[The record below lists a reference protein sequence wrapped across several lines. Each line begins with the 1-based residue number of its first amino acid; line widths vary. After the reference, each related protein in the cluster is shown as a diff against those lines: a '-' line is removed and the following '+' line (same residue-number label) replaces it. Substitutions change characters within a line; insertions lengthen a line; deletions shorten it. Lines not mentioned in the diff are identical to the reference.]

1 MPHIQ
6 LLDDNTIDK
15 IAAGEVVERPSSV
28 VKELIENSMDSGA
41 DAITV
46 EIKNGGIEFI
56 RITDNGCGIFKED
69 IKKAFL
75 RHATSKITSI
85 EDLNTVTSMG
95 FRGEAL
101 ASIASV
107 AKVELVTKREDD
119 FIGARYTINGGM
131 EEGLEEVGAP
141 TGTTIIVRNLF
152 YNTPARRKFLKSEA
166 SEAGKIADI
175 VEHLALC
182 RPDISYTF
190 INNGKTKFQT
200 SGNKN
205 LKEVIYRL
213 YGKETANEVIPVSF
227 EENGI
232 EIQGFLGTPSL
243 NRPSRN
249 YETYFINRRFIH
261 SNIIAKSIEEGY
273 KAYVMQHKFPFC
285 VLHIDMDTSEL
296 DVNVH
301 PSKMEVRFHDGGVFH
316 NILTHAVAKTL
327 SENEMIASVKLEEE
341 KDAAPQN
348 VSHYEPFE
356 NSYRA
361 AALSQAHDATAVTP
375 SQADSA
381 ITAAQESAANV
392 SQNQFANVSR
402 TNIANVSQ
410 SDSNNVSQNI
420 AESLSQEEFSFDD
433 EGTGAGGNG
442 AAVSGAGAGTA
453 SPGVSG
459 NMAAVS
465 CAGEAMAGASAN
477 AGVSAFKDYT
487 GLSYKKEDKT
497 TYLKITKENQFSIF
511 DNEKVISEK
520 ARRNYKIV
528 GQIFKTYWIIEFN
541 DKIYFVDQH
550 AAHEKVNYERIMARV
565 EKNDIYSQNLNPP
578 IIVSLNP
585 SECITLKENLEYF
598 NKIGFEV
605 EEYESSEFVIRAI
618 PMELYFNNPK
628 DLFLEIIADCD
639 ESGLSGTPDAITR
652 NIATMACKASVK
664 GGDEIS
670 YQEIEELLDELL
682 TLENPYHCPHGRPTI
697 FSMSKYELEK
707 KFKRI
712 VN

>member
-28 VKELIENSMDSGA
+28 VKELIENSMDSGT

-316 NILTHAVAKTL
+316 NTLTHAVAKTL

-348 VSHYEPFE
+348 VSHNEPFE

-361 AALSQAHDATAVTP
+361 AA
-375 SQADSA
+375 
-381 ITAAQESAANV
+381 QESSADVSQNIASNV

-402 TNIANVSQ
+402 TNIANVSQSDSKNVSQ

-433 EGTGAGGNG
+433 EGTGVGGDG
-442 AAVSGAGAGTA
+442 IGTA
-453 SPGVSG
+453 GLGVSD
-459 NMAAVS
+459 NMAAVVG
-465 CAGEAMAGASAN
+465 AGEAAAGASAS
-477 AGVSAFKDYT
+477 GSAFKDYT
-487 GLSYKKEDKT
+487 GLSYKKEEKT
-497 TYLKITKENQFSIF
+497 SYLKITKENQFSIF

-565 EKNDIYSQNLNPP
+565 EKNEIYSQNLNPP

-639 ESGLSGTPDAITR
+639 ESGLSGTPDAITS

>member
-190 INNGKTKFQT
+190 INNGKTRFQT

-316 NILTHAVAKTL
+316 NTLTHAVAKTL

-361 AALSQAHDATAVTP
+361 AALSQAHDATTATP

-381 ITAAQESAANV
+381 ITATQESTADV

-420 AESLSQEEFSFDD
+420 AESVSQEEFSFDD
-433 EGTGAGGNG
+433 EGTGLGDNG
-442 AAVSGAGAGTA
+442 VGATG
-453 SPGVSG
+453 PGVSD

-465 CAGEAMAGASAN
+465 VAGESTAGASGG
-477 AGVSAFKDYT
+477 AGGLAFKDYT
-487 GLSYKKEDKT
+487 GLSYKKEEKT
-497 TYLKITKENQFSIF
+497 SYLKITKENQFSIF

-565 EKNDIYSQNLNPP
+565 EKNEIYSQNLNPP

>member
-316 NILTHAVAKTL
+316 NTLTHAVAKTL

-341 KDAAPQN
+341 KDASPQN

-361 AALSQAHDATAVTP
+361 AA
-375 SQADSA
+375 
-381 ITAAQESAANV
+381 QESSADVSQNIASNV

-420 AESLSQEEFSFDD
+420 AESLSQEEFSFED
-433 EGTGAGGNG
+433 EGTGLGDNG
-442 AAVSGAGAGTA
+442 VGTVG
-453 SPGVSG
+453 PGVSG

-465 CAGEAMAGASAN
+465 GAGQSAAGASGG
-477 AGVSAFKDYT
+477 AGDLAFKDYT
-487 GLSYKKEDKT
+487 GLSYKKEEKNS
-497 TYLKITKENQFSIF
+497 YLKITKENQFSIF

-565 EKNDIYSQNLNPP
+565 EKNEIYSQNLNPP

>member
-1 MPHIQ
+1 
-6 LLDDNTIDK
+6 
-15 IAAGEVVERPSSV
+15 
-28 VKELIENSMDSGA
+28 
-41 DAITV
+41 
-46 EIKNGGIEFI
+46 
-56 RITDNGCGIFKED
+56 
-69 IKKAFL
+69 
-75 RHATSKITSI
+75 
-85 EDLNTVTSMG
+85 
-95 FRGEAL
+95 
-101 ASIASV
+101 
-107 AKVELVTKREDD
+107 
-119 FIGARYTINGGM
+119 
-131 EEGLEEVGAP
+131 
-141 TGTTIIVRNLF
+141 
-152 YNTPARRKFLKSEA
+152 
-166 SEAGKIADI
+166 
-175 VEHLALC
+175 
-182 RPDISYTF
+182 
-190 INNGKTKFQT
+190 
-200 SGNKN
+200 
-205 LKEVIYRL
+205 
-213 YGKETANEVIPVSF
+213 
-227 EENGI
+227 
-232 EIQGFLGTPSL
+232 
-243 NRPSRN
+243 
-249 YETYFINRRFIH
+249 
-261 SNIIAKSIEEGY
+261 
-273 KAYVMQHKFPFC
+273 
-285 VLHIDMDTSEL
+285 MDTSEL

-316 NILTHAVAKTL
+316 NTLTHAVAKTL

-361 AALSQAHDATAVTP
+361 AALESSADVSQNIA
-375 SQADSA
+375 S
-381 ITAAQESAANV
+381 NV

-402 TNIANVSQ
+402 TNIANVSQSDSNNVSQ

-433 EGTGAGGNG
+433 EGTGVVGVGT
-442 AAVSGAGAGTA
+442 GTA
-453 SPGVSG
+453 GPGVSG

-465 CAGEAMAGASAN
+465 GAGEGTAGASGGAD
-477 AGVSAFKDYT
+477 GSAFKDYT
-487 GLSYKKEDKT
+487 GLSYKKEEKT
-497 TYLKITKENQFSIF
+497 PYLKITKENQFSIF

-565 EKNDIYSQNLNPP
+565 EKNEIYSQNLNPP

>member
-316 NILTHAVAKTL
+316 NTLTHAVAKTL

-356 NSYRA
+356 NSYRV
-361 AALSQAHDATAVTP
+361 AALSQADRTM
-375 SQADSA
+375 
-381 ITAAQESAANV
+381 TAAQESSADVSQNIASNV
-392 SQNQFANVSR
+392 SRNQFANVSR

-410 SDSNNVSQNI
+410 NDSNKVSQNI
-420 AESLSQEEFSFDD
+420 AESLSQEEFSFND
-433 EGTGAGGNG
+433 ESTGLGDN
-442 AAVSGAGAGTA
+442 GAGTTD
-453 SPGVSG
+453 PGVSG
-459 NMAAVS
+459 NMAGVS
-465 CAGEAMAGASAN
+465 GAGEGAAGAG

-487 GLSYKKEDKT
+487 GLSYKKEEKT
-497 TYLKITKENQFSIF
+497 PYLKITKENQFSIF

-565 EKNDIYSQNLNPP
+565 EKNEIYSQNLNPP

>member
-316 NILTHAVAKTL
+316 NTLTHAVAKTL

-361 AALSQAHDATAVTP
+361 AAQDSSADVSQNIA
-375 SQADSA
+375 S
-381 ITAAQESAANV
+381 NV

-433 EGTGAGGNG
+433 EGAGVGDNSIGTTG
-442 AAVSGAGAGTA
+442 
-453 SPGVSG
+453 PGVSG

-465 CAGEAMAGASAN
+465 GAGESAVGASGG

-487 GLSYKKEDKT
+487 GLSYKKDEKNP
-497 TYLKITKENQFSIF
+497 YLKITKENQFSIF

-565 EKNDIYSQNLNPP
+565 EKNEIYSQNLNPP

>member
-316 NILTHAVAKTL
+316 NTLTHAVAKTL

-356 NSYRA
+356 NSYR
-361 AALSQAHDATAVTP
+361 
-375 SQADSA
+375 
-381 ITAAQESAANV
+381 AANV

-433 EGTGAGGNG
+433 DGTGLGDNGVVTAG
-442 AAVSGAGAGTA
+442 
-453 SPGVSG
+453 PGVSG

-465 CAGEAMAGASAN
+465 GVGESAAGLSVSVG
-477 AGVSAFKDYT
+477 GSAFKDYT

-497 TYLKITKENQFSIF
+497 PYLKITKENQFSIF

-565 EKNDIYSQNLNPP
+565 EKNEIYSQNLNPP

>member
-316 NILTHAVAKTL
+316 NTLTHAVAKTL

-341 KDAAPQN
+341 KAEEPKTT
-348 VSHYEPFE
+348 SHYEPFE
-356 NSYRA
+356 NSYR
-361 AALSQAHDATAVTP
+361 
-375 SQADSA
+375 
-381 ITAAQESAANV
+381 AANV

-410 SDSNNVSQNI
+410 SDSNNVSQQI
-420 AESLSQEEFSFDD
+420 AESVSQEEFSFDD
-433 EGTGAGGNG
+433 EGTGVGCDG
-442 AAVSGAGAGTA
+442 VGTA
-453 SPGVSG
+453 GPGVSD

-465 CAGEAMAGASAN
+465 VAGKGAAGASTG
-477 AGVSAFKDYT
+477 AGGLAFKDYT

-511 DNEKVISEK
+511 DNDKVISEK

-565 EKNDIYSQNLNPP
+565 EKNEIYSQNLNPP

>member
-285 VLHIDMDTSEL
+285 VLHIDMDTSEH

-316 NILTHAVAKTL
+316 NTLTHAVAKTL

-341 KDAAPQN
+341 KNVVPQN

-361 AALSQAHDATAVTP
+361 AA
-375 SQADSA
+375 
-381 ITAAQESAANV
+381 QESSADVSQNIASNV

-410 SDSNNVSQNI
+410 SDSNNVSQSDSNNVSQSDSNNVSQNI
-420 AESLSQEEFSFDD
+420 SESLSQEEFSFDD
-433 EGTGAGGNG
+433 EGAGEGG
-442 AAVSGAGAGTA
+442 DGKGTA
-453 SPGVSG
+453 VPGVSG

-465 CAGEAMAGASAN
+465 GAGKSAAGLSVSV
-477 AGVSAFKDYT
+477 GGSAFKDYT

-497 TYLKITKENQFSIF
+497 SYLKITKENQFSIF

-565 EKNDIYSQNLNPP
+565 EKNEIYSQNLNPP

-618 PMELYFNNPK
+618 PMDLYFNNPK